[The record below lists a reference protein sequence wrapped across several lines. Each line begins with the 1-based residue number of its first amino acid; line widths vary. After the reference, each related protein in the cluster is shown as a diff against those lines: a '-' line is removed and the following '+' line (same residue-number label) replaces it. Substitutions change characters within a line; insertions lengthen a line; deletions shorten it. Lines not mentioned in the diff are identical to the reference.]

1 MESKM
6 KKVIYSP
13 EIYTYQIDFNQHVSN
28 IVYIEWMEIGRLKLL
43 EEIGLAVHTLIKR
56 RITPVLIK
64 TEISYKKPLLL
75 GDKLA
80 IELHL
85 TELNKTSAKLFFNF
99 IKNEKTIVAE
109 GLQMGLFINLDTL
122 RPHRLSDEEKT
133 LFSPYLAVG

>member
-1 MESKM
+1 M

-13 EIYTYQIDFNQHVSN
+13 EIYTFQIDFNQHVSN

-43 EEIGLAVHTLIKR
+43 EEIGLAVHTLVER

-75 GDKLA
+75 GDNLT
-80 IELHL
+80 IELYL
-85 TELNKTSAKLFFNF
+85 TELNKTSARLFFNF
-99 IKNEKTIVAE
+99 IKNGKTIVAE

-122 RPHRLSDEEKT
+122 RPHRLSDDEKA
-133 LFSPYLAVG
+133 LFSPYLLSEET